1 MLTYRDDPVLSVQ
14 GLTTRFRSR
23 RGDVNAVT
31 DVSFSVARGERLAI
45 VGESGSGKSTL
56 ALSLLKLLP
65 RAGRIADGRVLLNG
79 RNLTDLSEDELRH
92 VRGKDV
98 GVVFQDPMTSLNPVV
113 RIRDQM
119 VPPIRRHLGLSVEA
133 ATERAVELL
142 RQVGIPDP
150 ASRLSSYPHELSGGM
165 RQRVLIAMALSCGP
179 DLVIAD
185 EPTTALDVTI
195 QAQIVALLKGLAESS
210 GTAVLF
216 VTHDFGLVARFAH
229 SIAVMYAGRIVEYGP
244 SEAVFHRPQHPYTR
258 ALLESIPA
266 ITGPK
271 PARLTQIDGVP
282 PDLANLGPGCAFAAR
297 CTRVED
303 RCLEHRPELT
313 VREAEHIAACWV
325 TAKAGIKED
334 RRVAVA

>member
-1 MLTYRDDPVLSVQ
+1 PVLSVQ
-14 GLTTRFRSR
+14 GLTTSFASR
-23 RGDVNAVT
+23 RGDVNAVS
-31 DVSFSVARGERLAI
+31 DVTFSMARGERLAI

-65 RAGRIADGRVLLNG
+65 RAGRISAGSVQLNG
-79 RNLTDLSEDELRH
+79 RDLIGLGEDELRH
-92 VRGKDV
+92 VRGKEV
-98 GVVFQDPMTSLNPVV
+98 GVVFQDPMTSLNPVI

-119 VPPIRRHLGLSVEA
+119 VPPICRHLKLTPA
-133 ATERAVELL
+133 AAQSRAIELL
-142 RQVGIPDP
+142 AQVGIPDP
-150 ASRLSSYPHELSGGM
+150 AARISAYPHELSGGM

-195 QAQIVALLKGLAESS
+195 QAQIVALLKGLAEHS
-210 GTAVLF
+210 GTSVLF

-229 SIAVMYAGRIVEYGP
+229 TIAVMYAGRIVEYGP
-244 SEAVFHRPQHPYTR
+244 SERVFHRPEHPYTR

-282 PDLANLGPGCAFAAR
+282 PDLARLGPGCSFAPR
-297 CTRVED
+297 CNRATD
-303 RCLEHRPELT
+303 RCGEIRPELT
-313 VREAEHIAACWV
+313 VREPEHTAACWV
-325 TAKAGIKED
+325 SADSPMKETAH
-334 RRVAVA
+334 VAVA